1 MYLVVARP
9 APSLKADTAEL
20 LQAQQSSPLESH
32 PVAEAQ
38 VARVALEVL
47 EVLGALGALG
57 ALEAQLARLSLAA
70 TAGRAQVPDQEAK
83 GKEACHQLSPSLYPT
98 PRVKDI
104 RR

>member
-47 EVLGALGALG
+47 EVLGALGAL
-57 ALEAQLARLSLAA
+57 EAQLARLSLAA

-83 GKEACHQLSPSLYPT
+83 GKEANTAWTWLCHLLDAMS
-98 PRVKDI
+98 
-104 RR
+104 

>member
-1 MYLVVARP
+1 MYLVVVRP
-9 APSLKADTAEL
+9 AVSLKADTAKL

-47 EVLGALGALG
+47 GALE

-70 TAGRAQVPDQEAK
+70 TAGRTQVPDQEAK
-83 GKEACHQLSPSLYPT
+83 GKEAYHQLSPSLYPIL
-98 PRVKDI
+98 RVKDI